1 MAWIIDWMAGPL
13 VSFSF
18 SLFFD
23 QVSPAG
29 PLHHLV
35 PRDRMKKTMELQFFF
50 QNKTNA
56 PRRRVRMSFQVASS
70 RCQLFFF
77 FTREMEH
84 VSVKATARILHF
96 DLIFNF
102 WFFPFFFFLQ
112 SIDTPVIGYWTAE
125 LRPS

>member
-1 MAWIIDWMAGPL
+1 MRLGDEFECHFKLRVPD
-13 VSFSF
+13 VSS
-18 SLFFD
+18 
-23 QVSPAG
+23 
-29 PLHHLV
+29 
-35 PRDRMKKTMELQFFF
+35 
-50 QNKTNA
+50 
-56 PRRRVRMSFQVASS
+56 
-70 RCQLFFF
+70 FF